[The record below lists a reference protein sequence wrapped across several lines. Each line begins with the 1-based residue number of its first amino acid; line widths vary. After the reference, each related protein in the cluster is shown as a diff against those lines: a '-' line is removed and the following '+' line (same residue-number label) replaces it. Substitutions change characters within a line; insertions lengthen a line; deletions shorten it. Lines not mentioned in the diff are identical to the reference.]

1 MTTAATAPHT
11 SLDPAP
17 AELPAPASVPFRF
30 FDVRVVRTR
39 ALGPSMVRITFG
51 GDGLKDFVSGGRDQ
65 RFKLFLPHPHQ
76 EAPLVPVEAGQEW
89 FPVWR
94 AMDPARRAVM
104 RSYTVR
110 EQRREPEEFDV
121 DFALHGADAS
131 ATSGS
136 AASDSTISGSTTSGS
151 ATSGSAVSGS
161 TTSGS
166 AVSASGCATAGG
178 PASRW
183 AASARPGDRAL
194 VLGPT
199 APDNGGVDFR
209 PPPGTDWM
217 LIAADETAL
226 PAVAGILAW
235 LPAGTRAKV
244 WIEVQHAEDL
254 QQLPTDADAEIV
266 WLLRDGADP
275 GQPRSALLLDAVRT
289 ATLPEGTP
297 YAWIAGEAG
306 TVRALRRH
314 LVRERAFDR
323 KAVTFTGYWRLGATD
338 EQLVEEA
345 VTGTGPAPEDD

>member
-1 MTTAATAPHT
+1 MTTAATTPRT

-30 FDVRVVRTR
+30 FAVRVVRTR

-76 EAPLVPVEAGQEW
+76 DAPLVPVEAGQEW

-110 EQRREPEEFDV
+110 EQRRETEEFDV

-131 ATSGS
+131 GSDASGS
-136 AASDSTISGSTTSGS
+136 AISDSAFSGSAISGSASSGS
-151 ATSGSAVSGS
+151 ASSAR
-161 TTSGS
+161 
-166 AVSASGCATAGG
+166 ATAGG

-183 AASARPGDRAL
+183 AARARPGDRAL

-209 PPPGTDWM
+209 PPPTTDWV

-244 WIEVQHAEDL
+244 WIEVQHAEDR

-275 GQPRSALLLDAVRT
+275 DQPRSALLLDGVRT

-314 LVRERAFDR
+314 LVRERGFDR
-323 KAVTFTGYWRLGATD
+323 KAITFTGYWRLGATD

>member
-1 MTTAATAPHT
+1 MTTATTTPHT

-39 ALGPSMVRITFG
+39 VLGPSMVRITFG
-51 GDGLKDFVSGGRDQ
+51 GDSLKDFISGGRDQ

-76 EAPLVPVEAGQEW
+76 DAPLVPVEAGQEW

-121 DFALHGADAS
+121 DFALHGAD
-131 ATSGS
+131 TSGS
-136 AASDSTISGSTTSGS
+136 ETSGS
-151 ATSGSAVSGS
+151 ATSA
-161 TTSGS
+161 
-166 AVSASGCATAGG
+166 CATAGG

-183 AASARPGDRAL
+183 AARARPGDRAL

-209 PPPGTDWM
+209 PPPGTDWV

-275 GQPRSALLLDAVRT
+275 DQPRSALLLDGVRT

-323 KAVTFTGYWRLGATD
+323 KAITFTGYWRLGATD

>member
-1 MTTAATAPHT
+1 MTTAATAPRT

-76 EAPLVPVEAGQEW
+76 DAPLVPVEAGQEW

-131 ATSGS
+131 GSDASGS
-136 AASDSTISGSTTSGS
+136 AVPGSAISGSTSSGS
-151 ATSGSAVSGS
+151 AISGSAI
-161 TTSGS
+161 S
-166 AVSASGCATAGG
+166 ARATAGG

-183 AASARPGDRAL
+183 AARARPGDRAL

-199 APDNGGVDFR
+199 VPDNGGVDFR
-209 PPPGTDWM
+209 PPPTTDWA

-244 WIEVQHAEDL
+244 WIEVQHAEDR
-254 QQLPTDADAEIV
+254 QQLPTDADAEII

-275 GQPRSALLLDAVRT
+275 DQPRSALLLDGVRT

-314 LVRERAFDR
+314 LVRERGFDR
-323 KAVTFTGYWRLGATD
+323 KAITFTGYWRLGATD

-345 VTGTGPAPEDD
+345 VTGTGPTPEDD

>member
-39 ALGPSMVRITFG
+39 VLGPSMVRITFG
-51 GDGLKDFVSGGRDQ
+51 GEGLKDFVSGGRDQ

-76 EAPLVPVEAGQEW
+76 DAPLVPVEAGQEW

-110 EQRREPEEFDV
+110 EQRREPEEIDV

-136 AASDSTISGSTTSGS
+136 AISGTDSSGS
-151 ATSGSAVSGS
+151 ASSGSAS
-161 TTSGS
+161 
-166 AVSASGCATAGG
+166 SGCATAGG

-183 AASARPGDRAL
+183 AARARPGDRAL

-275 GQPRSALLLDAVRT
+275 DQPRSALLLDAVRT

-314 LVRERAFDR
+314 LVRERGVDR
-323 KAVTFTGYWRLGATD
+323 KAITFTGYWRLGATD